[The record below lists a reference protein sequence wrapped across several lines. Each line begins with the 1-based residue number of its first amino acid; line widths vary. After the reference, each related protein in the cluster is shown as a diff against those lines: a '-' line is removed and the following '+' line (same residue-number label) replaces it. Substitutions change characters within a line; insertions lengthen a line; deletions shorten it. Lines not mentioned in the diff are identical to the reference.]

1 MAKDLDIKT
10 QVKLIL
16 DLIKSISPGKS
27 VELRVPPYGVIQCV
41 AGGNH
46 RRGTPP
52 NTVEMSGTTL
62 IKLINSPKLW
72 AELVSQGE
80 ISASGI
86 SSDLSSV
93 FTQAAAK
100 YPPKQAH
107 LAQGGVYWVIFTHDR
122 KDDCEGGQTHGTWP
136 IKSKTHKSCPGS

>member
-1 MAKDLDIKT
+1 MSKDLNIEL

-52 NTVEMSGTTL
+52 NTVEMSGQTL
-62 IKLINSPKLW
+62 IRLINQPSLW
-72 AELVSQGE
+72 ITLCESGE
-80 ISASGI
+80 VMASGVA
-86 SSDLSSV
+86 SDLSNL
-93 FTQAAAK
+93 FAQAAVK
-100 YPPKQAH
+100 YRA
-107 LAQGGVYWVIFTHDR
+107 
-122 KDDCEGGQTHGTWP
+122 
-136 IKSKTHKSCPGS
+136 

>member
-1 MAKDLDIKT
+1 MAKDLAVKT

-16 DLIKSISPGKS
+16 DLIKSISPGRS
-27 VELRVPPYGVIQCV
+27 VELRIPPYGAIQCV

-52 NTVEMSGTTL
+52 NTVEMSGPTL
-62 IKLINSPKLW
+62 IKLINAPDLW
-72 AELVSQGE
+72 TELVSQGE

-86 SSDLSSV
+86 ASDLSSV

-100 YPPKQAH
+100 YPAK
-107 LAQGGVYWVIFTHDR
+107 
-122 KDDCEGGQTHGTWP
+122 
-136 IKSKTHKSCPGS
+136 